1 MFRLDATGS
10 MTLLHKFA
18 GGTDGAAPHTS
29 LVRDAAGNLYG
40 TTRIGGDSSC
50 THGCGTVFKLDANGV
65 ETVLYSFAGNLKDG
79 AYPRGGPLV
88 QDAVGNLYGTTYY
101 GGTGTCTDGFG
112 FGCGTVF
119 KVDANGTE
127 TVLHSFT
134 GGDGQWPYGG
144 LIMDAAGN
152 LYGTA
157 LQGGPSNNGVVFKLA
172 P

>member
-1 MFRLDATGS
+1 MKRILAYSGHLLAAT
-10 MTLLHKFA
+10 FA
-18 GGTDGAAPHTS
+18 VPWLTIMASGLAFK
-29 LVRDAAGNLYG
+29 R
-40 TTRIGGDSSC
+40 
-50 THGCGTVFKLDANGV
+50 GTVFRLDANGV